1 MYIKFHPRLEMGDK
15 KMAVVRKVESGK
27 RRLSNPIAGSR
38 RIMPRLDTIEMIE
51 TTIKSKKYFESKTK
65 LWKALPRGVQYRTL
79 GTVLAY
85 LERSNKIVENK
96 DGSIVWIFVEG
107 ARARKSLRESIEV

>member
-1 MYIKFHPRLEMGDK
+1 MRSSIGDGDK
-15 KMAVVRKVESGK
+15 NMAVVRKIESGK
-27 RRLSNPIAGSR
+27 RRLSRPIAGSG
-38 RIMPRLDTIEMIE
+38 RIMPRLDTIVMIE

-65 LWKALPRGVQYRTL
+65 LWRALPRGVQYRTL

-85 LERSNKIVENK
+85 LKRSNKIVENR

-107 ARARKSLRESIEV
+107 ARARKSLEKSVEL